1 MVVSMIDVSFSI
13 AELEYFLLIFT
24 RVTCFLFIAP
34 FFSMRGVPNRVKI
47 GFGFFISLLLYHAIS
62 PHEALVY
69 TTVWQY
75 ALIVMKEAVTGLF
88 IGFGA
93 SITNSIVLF
102 AGRMVDMDIA
112 LSMVNQM
119 DPTTKENATVTGL
132 YYQYTV
138 LLMLL
143 ITGMHRYLIQAL
155 ADTFQLIPVNGAV
168 FHMQRIFAS
177 MVQFMSDYIV
187 LSFRICLPVFV
198 VITLLNAILGI
209 LAKVSP
215 QMNMFAVGIQLK
227 ILVGFMVL
235 FVTTLMLPGVAN
247 VVYEE
252 IKKMTSA
259 FVGGML

>member
-1 MVVSMIDVSFSI
+1 MVIGMVDVAFSI
-13 AELEYFLLIFT
+13 AEMEYFLLIFT
-24 RVTCFLFIAP
+24 RITMFLFIAP

-47 GFGFFISLLLYHAIS
+47 GLGFFISLLLYHTIT
-62 PHEALVY
+62 PHEALAY

-75 ALIVMKEAVTGLF
+75 ALIVMKEAVTGLL
-88 IGFGA
+88 IGYGA
-93 SITNSIVLF
+93 TICNSIVLF

-112 LSMVNQM
+112 LSMVNQL
-119 DPTTKENATVTGL
+119 DPTTNENASITGV

-143 ITGMHRYLIQAL
+143 ITGMHRYLIRAL
-155 ADTFQLIPVNGAV
+155 ADAFSLIPINGAV
-168 FHMQRIFAS
+168 FHMQNLLTT
-177 MVQFMSDYIV
+177 MMKFMSEYIV
-187 LSFRICLPVFV
+187 LAFRICLPIFI

-227 ILVGFMVL
+227 ILVGFAIL
-235 FVTTLMLPGVAN
+235 FVTTIMLPGVAN
-247 VVYEE
+247 VIYEE
-252 IKKMTSA
+252 VKRMTSA